1 MAEPTVIDS
10 LIVTLGLDPSDY
22 TKGQKQAAADLV
34 KTKNTA
40 ISTAKEMEDRGKQ
53 GARFFGQIKSEALGL
68 FAVVV
73 GSKGLA
79 DFAANTVT
87 NLSAAGRA
95 AKAMGMEVSQLSAFQ
110 NMIVRNGGSAEAAKA
125 SLQGVSQA
133 IEQLRV
139 TGNSPMLPWL
149 NRVGASA
156 NDSPFAVYE
165 KFTKWAEGK
174 DAKQVNL
181 VGQNLGFDE
190 ATINQAM
197 KGSRAVAE
205 AMAESYRLG
214 VPNDAQIA
222 KVQALQQAFIHL
234 RQAVLGDAQAMLEDA
249 APALIK
255 ILGLVD
261 SGIEKYPVLTKLVL
275 GLGTA
280 LTVMGAAKIGAGV
293 LGLLGGGAGA
303 AAAGAAGGGAVV
315 AGAEVAGGTL
325 AAAGGGA
332 LAAGAAGRAAAQAAI
347 ARLAL
352 IRAIGAWAGP
362 LGGLML
368 ALTPTEAN
376 AGEGEALAR
385 ARAKM
390 GRSKRTTDG
399 NGAIDH
405 DLAIRTLIG
414 EALAGDG
421 RGQMDVAHVIKN
433 RMNITGKGAGDIVLQ
448 PKQFSAWNTEAQR
461 KRLMAI
467 DKNSPAYLQAQKS
480 WWAAMNEADPTGGAT
495 MYYAPKG
502 MKDGKP
508 PAWDDRSKTTLAR
521 EGHIFQTGP
530 FPGSAAGRAGS
541 GAPSNAPVTIN
552 APMTIGQL
560 TIQTQA
566 TDAPGIARD
575 IGGALRKQRLAVQA
589 NTGLN

>member
-73 GSKGLA
+73 GSKGLS

-95 AKAMGMEVSQLSAFQ
+95 AKAMGMEVGQLSAFQ
-110 NMIVRNGGSAEAAKA
+110 NMIVRNGGSADAAKA
-125 SLQGVSQA
+125 SLQGVAQA
-133 IEQLRV
+133 IEQLRL

-156 NDSPFAVYE
+156 NDNPFAVYE

-197 KGSRAVAE
+197 KGSRAVAD

-222 KVQALQQAFIHL
+222 KVQALQQAFIQL
-234 RQAVLGDAQAMLEDA
+234 RQAVKGDAQAMLEDA
-249 APALIK
+249 APALIQ

-261 SGIEKYPVLTKLVL
+261 SGIEKYPVLTKFVI

-280 LTVMGAAKIGAGV
+280 LSVLGAVKIGAGV

-303 AAAGAAGGGAVV
+303 AAAGAAGGGAAV

-332 LAAGAAGRAAAQAAI
+332 LAAGAAGRAAARAAV

-362 LGGLML
+362 LGGLMM

-376 AGEGEALAR
+376 SGEAEALAR

-390 GRSKRTTDG
+390 GRKPAVAG
-399 NGAIDH
+399 NGSIDH

-414 EALAGDG
+414 EARAGDE

-433 RMNITGKGAGDIVLQ
+433 RMNATGKGAGDIVLQ
-448 PKQFSAWNTEAQR
+448 PGQFEPWMTKASR
-461 KRLMAI
+461 DRLMAI

-480 WWAAMNEADPTGGAT
+480 WWAAMNEADPTKGAT
-495 MYYAPKG
+495 LFVS
-502 MKDGKP
+502 
-508 PAWDDRSKTTLAR
+508 PAGQAANGRQMPSWADPSKRTLAR
-521 EGHIFQTGP
+521 EGHEFYTGG
-530 FPGSAAGRAGS
+530 FPGGGRG
-541 GAPSNAPVTIN
+541 GITPPSNAPTTIN
-552 APMTIGQL
+552 APLTIGSI

-566 TDAPGIARD
+566 TDAAGIVKDTAA
-575 IGGALRKQRLAVQA
+575 ALRKQRLAVQV